1 MAGKK
6 LQDRKLDVYFYEV
19 FEEEARLI
27 KSLVGNRLSFGLTDK
42 TIQES
47 GHQRPPARLISVRT
61 QSVIP
66 VVWQEELDG
75 VLSRTTGFDNL
86 KAYKKAIGRPVA
98 LGYLEEYA
106 TRAVAEQ
113 AILLM
118 MALMRSL
125 PKQMEQ
131 FRQFN
136 RDGLTGVECAGKKL
150 LVVGVGR
157 IGGEIVRIARGL
169 GMEVRGVDIVKRHD
183 FVSYVDREEGLV
195 WADVIICAMNLTEEN
210 FHYFSYDLLKKARPG
225 IIFIN
230 IARGEHAPLEDLL
243 RLVEEGHI
251 GGLGLDVFEDEPEV
265 GSALRSGQLK
275 SSSKAWLVAQLL
287 KHSNVILTPHN
298 AFNTAEAVRRKVEF
312 SLNEIYHFLLHHHF
326 HHQV

>member
-1 MAGKK
+1 M
-6 LQDRKLDVYFYEV
+6 DVYFYEA

-27 KSLVGNRLSFGLTDK
+27 EDLLQGKLLFDLTDR

-47 GHQRPPARLISVRT
+47 GDKIPPARLISIRT

-66 VVWQEELDG
+66 EDWQSELDG

-86 KAYKKAIGRPVA
+86 KAYQKAIKTPVA

-118 MALMRSL
+118 LSL
-125 PKQMEQ
+125 LRRLPRQIQQ
-131 FRQFN
+131 FRHFQ
-136 RDGLTGVECAGKKL
+136 RDGLTGQEALGQNL

-157 IGGEIVRIARGL
+157 IGGEIVRMAQPLGL
-169 GMEVRGVDIVKRHD
+169 NVKGVDIVERHD
-183 FVSYVDREEGLV
+183 FVHYVQPDEGLP
-195 WADVIICAMNLTEEN
+195 WADIIICAMNLTDEN

-225 IIFIN
+225 VIFIN
-230 IARGEHAPLEDLL
+230 VARGEHAPLYDLL
-243 RLVEEGHI
+243 RLVQEGHL
-251 GGLGLDVFEDEPEV
+251 GGLALDVFEDEP
-265 GSALRSGQLK
+265 SLATALRTDQARVSE
-275 SSSKAWLVAQLL
+275 KARIVFDLL
-287 KHSNVILTPHN
+287 AYPQVIFTPHN
-298 AFNTAEAVRRKVEF
+298 AFNTAEALQRKVQF
-312 SLNEIYHFLLHHHF
+312 SLDEIFYFLEHHQF